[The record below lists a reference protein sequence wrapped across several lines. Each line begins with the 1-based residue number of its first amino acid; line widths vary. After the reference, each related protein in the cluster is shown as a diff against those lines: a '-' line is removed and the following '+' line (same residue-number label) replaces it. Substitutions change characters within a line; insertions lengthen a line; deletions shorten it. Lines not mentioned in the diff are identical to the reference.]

1 MIPALYKYLAFAGA
15 AIAIV
20 GGAYWYGHSTG
31 YDKRDLE
38 ALKAINEQWQAY
50 QQQLSK
56 VTEENRIAREKASE
70 SERQAWELYEN
81 AQKNYDAAVADGNA
95 WRVRVKSC
103 GATSASVQGSGA
115 GTGVGTKEAETSGE
129 LPKDISRNLNE
140 RAAYWQR
147 QQEECNAQVNY
158 WIDRY
163 EMEIKSVRV
172 GSAGERR

>member
-1 MIPALYKYLAFAGA
+1 MIPPLYKYLAFAGA
-15 AIAIV
+15 AIAII

-38 ALKAINEQWQAY
+38 ALKAINEQWQTY

-103 GATSASVQGSGA
+103 GASKSGVPNDTTAANVGNEQADGLAELPAAVARGLAEVGQRADQCEAKLKAMQDWASVIINTNS
-115 GTGVGTKEAETSGE
+115 
-129 LPKDISRNLNE
+129 
-140 RAAYWQR
+140 
-147 QQEECNAQVNY
+147 VN
-158 WIDRY
+158 IDTNS
-163 EMEIKSVRV
+163 KPD
-172 GSAGERR
+172 